1 MNTVRKSFLNN
12 LTYQQVSSIPLK
24 SHIIFWISYFLL
36 NVIKWGN
43 FYQDQ
48 FEQSY
53 FYSFKSNLLEF
64 SFHIILS
71 YLFIYIYLP
80 KLFKGETFKFFML
93 VITSLFLTVLFK
105 FELTYYLLS
114 KDVLPEIAEVI
125 SSLTFNYVISTLL
138 GEIYVITFVTSI
150 KLVIDWIKQ
159 REIIVKTNKILLEN
173 ELKYLRSQ
181 IQPHFFFNTLNNL
194 YSLTI
199 DKSDKA
205 PNLILKLSDLM
216 KYFLYETG
224 KEFQKLEKEINH
236 IKDYIEIEKLRYDE
250 SLSISFDIKGEIKK
264 KKIRPL
270 LLIPLVEN
278 AFKHGARSSKLNGYI
293 NIDLKVEGDFLNFR
307 VENSM
312 TKINNKLKEQ
322 IGGIGL
328 SNIKKRLELNYGEG
342 NFDLKNFE
350 EKNKYIAQ
358 LRVKLKT

>member
-1 MNTVRKSFLNN
+1 MYLEKRVKRNNMKKLNKIIKRQLRNRKKLKKVSTNRYRISVFKSLKNISAQIIDDKEKKT
-12 LTYQQVSSIPLK
+12 LVSASSIEKELK
-24 SHIIFWISYFLL
+24 AKKKKKIES
-36 NVIKWGN
+36 
-43 FYQDQ
+43 
-48 FEQSY
+48 
-53 FYSFKSNLLEF
+53 
-64 SFHIILS
+64 
-71 YLFIYIYLP
+71 
-80 KLFKGETFKFFML
+80 
-93 VITSLFLTVLFK
+93 
-105 FELTYYLLS
+105 
-114 KDVLPEIAEVI
+114 
-125 SSLTFNYVISTLL
+125 STLL

-250 SLSISFDIKGEIKK
+250 SLSISFVIKGEIKK